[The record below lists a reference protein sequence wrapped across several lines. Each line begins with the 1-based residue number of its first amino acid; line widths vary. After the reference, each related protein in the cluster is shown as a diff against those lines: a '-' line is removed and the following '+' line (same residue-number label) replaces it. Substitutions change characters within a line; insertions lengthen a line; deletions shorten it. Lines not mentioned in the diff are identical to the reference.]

1 MSEEELSESE
11 DILNYEDEHDT
22 LENEEIEETKELM
35 NEASDE
41 ASRILEQLNTE
52 ELKILWNHQSTTVY
66 LWILELLLAQW
77 KLKRQVKG

>member
-66 LWILELLLAQW
+66 LWILELLLAQ
-77 KLKRQVKG
+77 